1 MPPDLGLSPTDPVPS
16 ATMAGGLFA
25 MHRQFWLDIGRY
37 DLDMGGWGGEVSYTI
52 WEVFSYLQ

>member
-37 DLDMGGWGGEVSYTI
+37 DLDMGGWGGEVGKSHNLGI
-52 WEVFSYLQ
+52 LL